1 MCYMYI
7 SIFTC
12 SDFRGPAYK
21 DSMWEH
27 VFVPALASSK
37 HSSLW
42 PFCLELGPDAW
53 EMRKCLSIGPM
64 AWRRKQ
70 MFIPLPSYFLSIIAA
85 SNEFARQTHTRARQS
100 GWECVM
106 VCTYNYF
113 TSLIFVP
120 GGRHAISLEDEVT
133 TTALS
138 FLLKGKVCGWNFP
151 ILRSSGWQINGPAKW
166 RGRRLNATGA

>member
-1 MCYMYI
+1 MKNSSPSLISYMSSYVHPGGRYA
-7 SIFTC
+7 SIDVKLFTFLKVYTC
-12 SDFRGPAYK
+12 VTCILVYLRVLILEVQHIRTACE
-21 DSMWEH
+21 SMY
-27 VFVPALASSK
+27 VPALASSK

-85 SNEFARQTHTRARQS
+85 SNEFERPTHTRARQS

-106 VCTYNYF
+106 VCTYNYS

-120 GGRHAISLEDEVT
+120 GGSHAISLEDEVT
-133 TTALS
+133 TTAL
-138 FLLKGKVCGWNFP
+138 
-151 ILRSSGWQINGPAKW
+151 
-166 RGRRLNATGA
+166 T